1 MEVILADEN
10 LDQNI
15 RNVLA
20 DCNVK
25 FRKSLETV
33 PNSDLHYKL
42 EQIIQTSAPSER
54 VDPPRIFTFFVVL
67 LILAV
72 NAGFV
77 YGLNHLKVNAVVF
90 PRLSTGFLMNFAFII
105 LLMMNLGILMK
116 FWINWTFL

>member
-1 MEVILADEN
+1 MADEN